1 MQGQLANLKEIP
13 LPEPVAY
20 LPQTAAWYVLLALA
34 AIALILWILH
44 LYRNSLRN
52 RYRREALKTLD
63 EIERSA
69 RPISEL
75 PVLVKRVGLAIA
87 PRESVAGLS
96 GDAWLRFLDSTW
108 KVTSFTEGPGGLLPE
123 LSYRNPQSLPRIPEE
138 KLRDLFALLRQWI
151 RRHRAR
157 I

>member
-1 MQGQLANLKEIP
+1 MQEQLANLKEIA
-13 LPEPVAY
+13 LPEPVSY
-20 LPQTAAWYVLLALA
+20 FPQTSAWYVLLAVA
-34 AIALILWILH
+34 AIALILWIVH
-44 LYRNSLRN
+44 LYRKSLRN

-69 RPISEL
+69 RPVSER

-108 KVTSFTEGPGGLLPE
+108 KGTSFTEGLGRLLPE
-123 LSYRNPQSLPRIPEE
+123 LSYRKPQSLSHMPDE
-138 KLRDLFALLRQWI
+138 KLRDLFALLRNWI